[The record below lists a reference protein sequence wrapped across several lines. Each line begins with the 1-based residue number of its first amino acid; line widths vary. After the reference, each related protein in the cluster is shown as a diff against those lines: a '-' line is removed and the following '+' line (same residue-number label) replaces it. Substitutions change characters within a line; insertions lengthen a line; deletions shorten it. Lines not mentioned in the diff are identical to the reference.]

1 MRPLVVALLVAG
13 CYHGSA
19 APAPTPPAN
28 MQKTEVLAH
37 IADDPLAFLPVE
49 SDIVLG
55 VDFAR
60 LRDSQLWREQLEP
73 LLVQTASDTFQKVR
87 SQCGFDPLSQLQRAS
102 VAYKKLDD
110 THNDGTFVVHGVDSS
125 HTVECIAKAS
135 AKTDNITHDG
145 SVVMVS
151 KPGDE
156 VVLAI
161 APLGRTGMV
170 IQGAPHAS
178 RVSIEDRMHIG
189 APLRTSRTFMTFF
202 NRLEPTASLWLV
214 INGNSAFL
222 ASAKSMGV
230 SPTGVDM
237 TLTVTDKYVVAARI
251 TTASAADATQLASL
265 ANQVSPQ
272 ARAMVETFDVRAD
285 DNVVR
290 VDIVITAPQAQT
302 LLTMLGGI
310 VGP

>member
-1 MRPLVVALLVAG
+1 MRHLLVALLVAG

-28 MQKTEVLAH
+28 KQRNEDLAR

-55 VDFAR
+55 VDFER
-60 LRDSQLWREQLEP
+60 LRDSQLWRDQLEP
-73 LLVQTASDTFQKVR
+73 LLMQSASDTFQKVH
-87 SQCGFDPLSQLQRAS
+87 SQCGFDPLSQLQRVS
-102 VAYKKLDD
+102 IAYKKLDD
-110 THNDGTFVVHGVDSS
+110 RHNDGTFVVHGVDSTR
-125 HTVECIAKAS
+125 TVDCIAKAS
-135 AKTDNITHDG
+135 AKTDNIVHDG
-145 SVVMVS
+145 NVVMVS

-156 VVLAI
+156 FVLAI
-161 APLGRTGMV
+161 APLGRTGM
-170 IQGAPHAS
+170 IMQGAPSANRTS
-178 RVSIEDRMHIG
+178 VEGRIHIG

-202 NRLEPTASLWLV
+202 NRLEPAASLWLV
-214 INGNSAFL
+214 INGNSSFL

-237 TLTVTDKYVVAARI
+237 TLTVTDKYVIAARI
-251 TTASAADATQLASL
+251 TTASAGDASQLESL
-265 ANQVSPQ
+265 ANQLSTQ
-272 ARAMVETFDVRAD
+272 ARAMVETYDVKAD